1 MYNLLLVALG
11 GAIGASGRYGL
22 SAFALRQ
29 FGPGFPVGTL
39 AANIIGSALMGLL
52 VGWLAFKGAEA
63 TQSLRLFLGVGV
75 LGGFTTF
82 SAFSLESFMML
93 EKKQYGALLGYIS
106 ASLLISL
113 AALALGLWLS
123 RMVWSS

>member
-11 GAIGASGRYGL
+11 GAIGASGRHILSGL
-22 SAFALRQ
+22 SLRL

-39 AANIIGSALMGLL
+39 SANIIGSALMGLL
-52 VGWLAFKGAEA
+52 VGWLAFKGAGNG
-63 TQSLRLFLGVGV
+63 QSLRLFFGVGV

-82 SAFSLESFMML
+82 SAFSLESFSML
-93 EKKQYGALLGYIS
+93 EKKAYGPLFAYVS
-106 ASLLISL
+106 ASLFVSL

-123 RMVWSS
+123 RLIFSS

>member
-1 MYNLLLVALG
+1 MYNLLLVAVG
-11 GAIGASGRYGL
+11 GALGASGRYGL
-22 SAFALRQ
+22 STLTLRH

-39 AANIIGSALMGLL
+39 AANIIGSALMGFL

-63 TQSLRLFLGVGV
+63 SQSFRLFLGVGL

-82 SAFSLESFMML
+82 SAFSLESFLML
-93 EKKQYGALLGYIS
+93 EKKQYGALLGYVS
-106 ASLLISL
+106 ASLFISL

-123 RMVWSS
+123 KFVWSS

>member
-1 MYNLLLVALG
+1 MYNVLLVAVG
-11 GAIGASGRYGL
+11 GALGASGRYGL
-22 SAFALRQ
+22 SALTLRH

-63 TQSLRLFLGVGV
+63 SQSLRLFMGVGL

-82 SAFSLESFMML
+82 SAFSLESFLML
-93 EKKQYGALLGYIS
+93 EKKQYGALLGYVS
-106 ASLLISL
+106 ASLFISL

-123 RMVWSS
+123 RLVWSS